1 MYKIVKKI
9 VLCVG
14 LLTAS
19 LLVKGQ
25 LGEDTLQASNLKVI
39 STLKLG
45 DKYIRHT
52 TDNNDTAATKEYVDN
67 KLSGMESGA
76 VITYP
81 EAGRVPFVETTG
93 SQDLATSSGFKY
105 TASTTPEAGY
115 LFSGN
120 RTISG
125 TSNYFGFNGIFK
137 STTYTGNLGIF
148 GESGSSIFLG
158 VPSSGSPCL
167 YKLND
172 GSGAYGSSSRI
183 GISGGIYAWGS
194 SYNTTPFV
202 FNYSPNL
209 NPTQTTFKIS
219 RQPLGA
225 FIVTTTLLDIFE
237 DSTNTLGSSGKYLN
251 VRDLIGNKF
260 SVDRNYTT
268 VNNTLI
274 AKSNQTIEGNLTI
287 EGNITLLGSATG
299 TFGVGSGGTGGGDA
313 YISGTPVARNLSV
326 FTNDSTIKGISR
338 IVDTATN
345 LGIGT
350 LALQSLTSGFY
361 NTSYGYNT
369 LKSVTSGYANSS
381 FGCSALVYNYG
392 NNNSAFGNYS
402 LFNNT
407 SGYGNISVGVNSL
420 YSNTVGAYNI
430 AIGNNSLYSN
440 TTGEENCAIGY
451 TALGSNTNGSGN
463 AAIGTGALYSSTV
476 GNYNTGFGSAA
487 LYSLTSGSSNLALGY
502 GAAYNITTAS
512 NWIILNT
519 IAKNSWAEDTTLSPI
534 AIHQSSTTANQQ
546 LYLNG
551 NVRVDRNFKLPY
563 LATGSNRT
571 LMLDATGNVY
581 TGTGVVGGGNIVSI
595 STDAAGY
602 IPFYAKNDTL
612 ESVST
617 FKYNK
622 STNKFSAINIE
633 TSNLISTGNIYVG
646 TAGSPTP
653 SYIGGYDQALK
664 VSRRSLNQAT
674 TTISAS
680 VFEVTNESSGTSNT
694 TGPVF
699 FIDDKP
705 TSTGTKAYRLLQA
718 DIDDATM
725 ISFYPRVADITG
737 AVAYSLNTVN
747 NLTLNGRVL
756 EVKNDGVDKFT
767 VKNDTV
773 IAHKCF
779 KSLDSLYLGYTG
791 GNGSERWVGLSR
803 REALFSDSLVNA
815 GFMLKMDI
823 PTIKEHL
830 EDQENG
836 EIAWY
841 YKDAKGNIHKSY
853 GVANIGRITYQV
865 QALMSAQE
873 QAFRYIGELEGRIAK
888 LEKLLF
894 AEPEKCIKKKHKL
907 SLRNLFCKN

>member
-14 LLTAS
+14 LLTTS

-25 LGEDTLQASNLKVI
+25 FGDDTLQTSNLKVI

-52 TDNNDTAATKEYVDN
+52 TDNNDTAATKEYVDD

-105 TASTTPEAGY
+105 TASTTPGAGY
-115 LFSGN
+115 LFSGD
-120 RTISG
+120 RTVSG
-125 TSNYFGFNGIFK
+125 TSNYFGFNGNFK
-137 STTYTGNLGIF
+137 SSIGIF
-148 GESGSSIFLG
+148 GTASNEIYIGT
-158 VPSSGSPCL
+158 
-167 YKLND
+167 
-172 GSGAYGSSSRI
+172 SSSAPGLYNFTGGAAGSLKI
-183 GISGGIYAWGS
+183 LGISGGIYAWCNAYS
-194 SYNTTPFV
+194 SDPFV
-202 FNYSPNL
+202 FNTTPIY
-209 NPTQTTFKIS
+209 NPTHNTFTFK
-219 RQPLGA
+219 RQPVGA
-225 FIVTTTLLDIFE
+225 FITTTDLFDIFE
-237 DSTNTLGSSGKYLN
+237 DTLNTLGSTAMYLRI
-251 VRDLIGNKF
+251 RDSKGTKF
-260 SVDRNYTT
+260 SVNKNYTT

-274 AKSNQTIEGNLTI
+274 ANSNQTIAGNLTI
-287 EGNITLLGSATG
+287 NGNITLVGSATG
-299 TFGVGSGGTGGGDA
+299 NFGVGSGGTGGGDA
-313 YISGTPVARNLSV
+313 YISGIPTARNLAV
-326 FTNDSTIKGISR
+326 FTNDSTIKGTSR
-338 IVDTATN
+338 IIDTATN

-350 LALQSLTSGFY
+350 SALQSLTSGFY
-361 NTSYGYNT
+361 NTSYGYNN
-369 LKSVTSGYANSS
+369 LKNITSGYANSS

-430 AIGNNSLYSN
+430 AIGNSSLYYN

-451 TALGSNTNGSGN
+451 IALGSNINGCGN
-463 AAIGTGALYSSTV
+463 AAVGTGVLYNSTV
-476 GNYNTGFGSAA
+476 GNYNTGFGSAT

-534 AIHQSSTTANQQ
+534 AVHQSSTTANQQ

-602 IPFYAKNDTL
+602 IPFYAKDDTL

-633 TSNLISTGNIYVG
+633 SSNLISTGNIYVG
-646 TAGSPTP
+646 TSSSPTP
-653 SYIGGYDQALK
+653 SYVGGYDQALK

-725 ISFYPRVADITG
+725 ISFYPRVADITN
-737 AVAYSLNTVN
+737 AVAYSFNTVN
-747 NLTLNGRVL
+747 NLTLNGRVF
-756 EVKNDGVDKFT
+756 EIKNNNIDKFT

-779 KSLDSLYLGYTG
+779 KSIDSLYLPYARSGA
-791 GNGSERWVGLSR
+791 ERWIGLSR
-803 REALFSDSLVNA
+803 QGALFSDSLVNA

-836 EIAWY
+836 EISWY
-841 YKDAKGNIHKSY
+841 YKDVNGDINKSY
-853 GVANIGRITYQV
+853 GIAGIGRITYQV

-873 QAFRYIGELEGRIAK
+873 QSFRYINELEDRIAK
-888 LEKLLF
+888 LEKLLSV
-894 AEPEKCIKKKHKL
+894 EPEKYIKKKHKL
-907 SLRNLFCKN
+907 SLKNLFRKN